1 MVECEILNKLAT
13 RTISYIKE
21 DLGLEIED
29 SFTIYSVDRL
39 DYLDISTLISLKGA
53 MKGTVGMS
61 VSDKY
66 AFSLVENFIFG
77 EMEQEELE
85 ALTVECVSE
94 ILNVTIGNILSELDV
109 VKSGGKI
116 NISTPYT
123 MTNKISISKK
133 ENGSMYICHLK
144 SNDETILLSYFI

>member
-1 MVECEILNKLAT
+1 MLECEILNKLAA

-29 SFTIYSVDRL
+29 NFTINGVDKL

-53 MKGTVGMS
+53 IRGTVGMS
-61 VSDKY
+61 VSNKY
-66 AFSLVENFIFG
+66 AFTLVKNFIFG

-85 ALTVECVSE
+85 ALTIECVSE

-109 VKSGGKI
+109 VKSGGKV

-123 MTNKISISKK
+123 MTNQISISKK
-133 ENGSMYICHLK
+133 KNGSMYICHLK
-144 SNDETILLSYFI
+144 SNDETILLSYFL